1 MTNKKQTAVGYLR
14 VSTEK
19 QNDSQLGLSAQR
31 AQIKEYASR
40 NGLKIVRW
48 YEDVASGASQVN
60 ERKGL
65 SSLINEL
72 EPETRVL
79 VANRSRVA
87 REMMLSLWVEK
98 EIKRVHCVLESC
110 DGSGNGDSPT
120 DALLRNIL
128 SSFADFERHQISD
141 RTKRALQELKKTR
154 KLGRPT
160 FGHRYNDLGELEPDP
175 ETYPTYLRMMELRSE
190 GLNYSQI
197 QRMLNKE
204 EHRSQTGKE
213 FSPSLVRNLIARIE
227 SSEEE

>member
-154 KLGRPT
+154 TLGRPT

-204 EHRSQTGKE
+204 KHRSQTGKE

-227 SSEEE
+227 SNKEE